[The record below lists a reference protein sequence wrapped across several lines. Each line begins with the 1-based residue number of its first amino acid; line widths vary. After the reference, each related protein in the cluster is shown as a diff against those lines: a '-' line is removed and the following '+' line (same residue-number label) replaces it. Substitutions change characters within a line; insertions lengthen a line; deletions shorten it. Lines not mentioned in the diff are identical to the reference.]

1 MQALG
6 EDGKTEQNS
15 REEVRRWLAEVFKDP
30 IVRVLLENSH
40 FTRVQLETL
49 LIDLLAEG
57 VAGRPLSFEEKA
69 QLRISRSR
77 VSRGAFNRTLR
88 QARRNTLRSLY
99 TVLLL
104 GYLGVL
110 ESPRLEPYMEIGS
123 RLRNYVEA
131 YRRARGQE
139 RRRILGAL
147 ERELQESLRKLA
159 EPRAI
164 SSRPEA

>member
-1 MQALG
+1 MQALS
-6 EDGKTEQNS
+6 ELGKAEQDVQD
-15 REEVRRWLAEVFKDP
+15 EVRRWLTKVFRDP
-30 IVRVLLENSH
+30 VVRVLLENSH
-40 FTRVQLETL
+40 FTKVQLETL
-49 LIDLLAEG
+49 LIDLLAES
-57 VAGRPLSFEEKA
+57 VAGRPLSHEEKA
-69 QLRISRSR
+69 QLRISKR

-110 ESPRLEPYMEIGS
+110 ESPRLEPYLEIGS
-123 RLRNYVEA
+123 RLRTYIDIYQKA
-131 YRRARGQE
+131 KGAE